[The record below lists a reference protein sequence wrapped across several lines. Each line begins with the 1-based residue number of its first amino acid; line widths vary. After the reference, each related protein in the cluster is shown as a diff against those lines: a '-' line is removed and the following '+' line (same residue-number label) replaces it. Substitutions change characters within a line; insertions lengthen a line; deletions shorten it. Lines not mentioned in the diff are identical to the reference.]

1 MNATRRCRA
10 RQTIGM
16 YVPDILSAPTLPTK
30 GSTNE
35 WSFLDDG
42 IARIGIRER
51 KPGSSVDEGSVNDEM
66 IYCAA
71 GRYSV
76 TRDGETFDVV
86 PGASWVKPRGW
97 ASTCTIHQS
106 VREMYVIDTRPG
118 KPQSSSFLSNAY
130 TLDLGQPNPRSN
142 PRAGEPKD
150 ALHILW
156 EHNGLET
163 GVWECTPGSFGISRD
178 GYDEVMVILS
188 GRATM
193 HATNGQIF
201 VLQAGSVL
209 LTPEGFVGYWI
220 IEETI
225 RKVYTKV
232 LRPA

>member
-1 MNATRRCRA
+1 
-10 RQTIGM
+10 M
-16 YVPDILSAPTLPTK
+16 YVPDILTAPANATV
-30 GSTNE
+30 GSIGE

-42 IARIGIRER
+42 VARIGVRER
-51 KPGSSVDEGSVNDEM
+51 APGTYSDSGAGVDEM
-66 IYCAA
+66 IFSAA

-76 TRDGETFDVV
+76 AHDGGAFDVV
-86 PGASWVKPRGW
+86 PGSSWVKPRNW
-97 ASTCTIHQS
+97 ASTTTVHQAS
-106 VREMYVIDTRPG
+106 REMYVIDTRAGESAP
-118 KPQSSSFLSNAY
+118 PAFLSNAY
-130 TLDLGQPNPRSN
+130 TLDLGTPNPRAN

-150 ALHILW
+150 SLHIMW

-178 GYDEVMVILS
+178 GYDEVMMILS

-193 HATNGQIF
+193 HATNGHIF
-201 VLQAGSVL
+201 TLQAGSVL